1 MRPGILMDTNVLSE
15 MKRLEPDR
23 HVLAWMAQRPT
34 GTSFMSVITI
44 GEIWS
49 GIGGAADDVYRARLL
64 RWLEVDLRLAFEGR
78 ILAVDE
84 RVARA
89 WGAIHTDN
97 RKQPV
102 NVTDELIAATA
113 QANGLTVA
121 TRNIRDFERCGVP
134 TFNPWEFE

>member
-1 MRPGILMDTNVLSE
+1 MDTNVLSE
-15 MKRLEPDR
+15 MKRVTPDR

-34 GTSFMSVITI
+34 CTSFVSVITI

-49 GIGGAADDVYRARLL
+49 GIGGAGDDVYRARLL

-84 RVARA
+84 PVAQA
-89 WGAIHTDN
+89 WGTIHAGN
-97 RKQPV
+97 QKQPI
-102 NVTDELIAATA
+102 NTTDELIAATA